1 MINVVEVPALIDD
14 REEII
19 TRTAGILKRGGQ
31 IIFPTEHSYAI
42 AVDAFNV
49 GAVADL
55 NALRGANPGTALP
68 VMVGSPRTLS
78 GIARDI
84 SPVTEELI
92 SSCWPGLLTLIVAP
106 SPGLAWDLGD
116 GGALGQV
123 AVRMPLHPLAIE
135 ILRATG
141 PLAVTTASLA
151 GAPIP
156 REVDALG
163 QEVSES
169 AEMILNLGTLAP
181 GPLSTIID
189 VTVDPPRLIR
199 EGAYTIDELKVIAP
213 NLVLD

>member
-1 MINVVEVPALIDD
+1 MINVVEVPALIDG

-55 NALRGANPGTALP
+55 NSLRGAQPGTALP

-84 SPVTEELI
+84 SPVAEELI
-92 SSCWPGLLTLIVAP
+92 SSCWPGLLTLIVTP

-151 GAPIP
+151 GAPTP
-156 REVDALG
+156 REIDALG

-169 AEMILNLGTLAP
+169 AEMILNLGTLAS

-199 EGAYTIDELKVIAP
+199 EGAYTLDELKVIAP